1 MAINAFCGVRG
12 RADGETELVDRKAR
26 GIDASEGVV
35 MSFGAVSVRFEGRVA
50 LLAGRQRQEWL

>member
-1 MAINAFCGVRG
+1 MRG
-12 RADGETELVDRKAR
+12 RVDGETELIDRKAR

-35 MSFGAVSVRFEGRVA
+35 MSFGVVSVRFEDRVA